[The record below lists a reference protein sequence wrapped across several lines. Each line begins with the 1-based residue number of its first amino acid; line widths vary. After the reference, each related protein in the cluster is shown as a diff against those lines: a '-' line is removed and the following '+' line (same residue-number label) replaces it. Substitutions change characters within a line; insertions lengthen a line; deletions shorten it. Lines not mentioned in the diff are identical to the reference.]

1 MRFQSPHVVVVAGRA
16 SVHSSVAARGTMEV
30 VSESEQAGTAAQPL
44 LYATVE
50 CENAAGWQCI
60 DRQHVALVREGRET
74 CYSEVHSVFSPCHP
88 MQGH

>member
-1 MRFQSPHVVVVAGRA
+1 
-16 SVHSSVAARGTMEV
+16 MEV
-30 VSESEQAGTAAQPL
+30 VSESERAQRLSLSL

-74 CYSEVHSVFSPCHP
+74 GYSEVHTQHTMTWPAGGASSHSEDRIFA
-88 MQGH
+88 